1 MFIEKKY
8 SFGLLIIF
16 FSFYRMI
23 VVIIFATNSY
33 ANEAI
38 RRTTRVVKKNTQN
51 GRDFI
56 NCDLMVILKMG
67 YYCNNLTFFLFLRIL
82 LVQLTTLYTISK
94 KIFYQLLMVKTGFC
108 KFYEASNFWKF
119 YV

>member
-1 MFIEKKY
+1 MFIENNFHLVY
-8 SFGLLIIF
+8 YFLFL
-16 FSFYRMI
+16 RMI

-56 NCDLMVILKMG
+56 NDDLMVILKI
-67 YYCNNLTFFLFLRIL
+67 YCCNYSIFLCL
-82 LVQLTTLYTISK
+82 
-94 KIFYQLLMVKTGFC
+94 
-108 KFYEASNFWKF
+108 
-119 YV
+119 